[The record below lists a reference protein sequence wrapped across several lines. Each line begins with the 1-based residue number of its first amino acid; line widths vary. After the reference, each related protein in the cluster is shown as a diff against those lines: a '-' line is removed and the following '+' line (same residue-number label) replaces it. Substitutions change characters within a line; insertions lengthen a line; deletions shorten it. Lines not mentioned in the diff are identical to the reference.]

1 MNPELRAEFPAL
13 RGTVHGKPLV
23 YLDTAASALKPRAV
37 LDAERRFLETDYA
50 NVHRGVHTLSQR
62 ATDAFEAARE
72 TVRRHIGA
80 ARSDEIVFTSGATD
94 GINLVAYAWGGSQL
108 QPGDVVLVTRME
120 HHANLVPWQLV
131 AEQTGAQLAVVELT
145 EQGELDEAD
154 FQSKLKLNPRLV
166 AFTAV
171 SNVLGTVNDVARW
184 TQAAHAVGARVLVD
198 ACQAIAHG
206 GIDVSV
212 WGADFVVFSAHKI
225 YGPTGIGV
233 LYGRAE
239 VLADLPPWRGGG
251 DMIDQVDLER
261 GTTFAP
267 PPFRFE
273 AGTPHIS
280 GAIGLAA
287 ALDWH
292 AALGAEAVTTHE
304 ARLLTHAE
312 AGLRS
317 IDGVRLIGTA
327 PSRIGV
333 VSFLLGA
340 HHPYDVGTLL
350 DARGIAVRTGHH
362 CAQPLMAKWGLPG
375 TVRASFG
382 VYTTEDEVDVL
393 IDGVRRAAR
402 VLG

>member
-1 MNPELRAEFPAL
+1 
-13 RGTVHGKPLV
+13 
-23 YLDTAASALKPRAV
+23 
-37 LDAERRFLETDYA
+37 
-50 NVHRGVHTLSQR
+50 
-62 ATDAFEAARE
+62 
-72 TVRRHIGA
+72 
-80 ARSDEIVFTSGATD
+80 
-94 GINLVAYAWGGSQL
+94 
-108 QPGDVVLVTRME
+108 
-120 HHANLVPWQLV
+120 
-131 AEQTGAQLAVVELT
+131 VVELT

-154 FQSKLKLNPRLV
+154 FQSKLELNPRLV

-171 SNVLGTVNDVARW
+171 SNVLGTVNEVARW

-239 VLADLPPWRGGG
+239 VLADVPPWRGGG

-292 AALGAEAVTTHE
+292 AALGAEAVATHE
-304 ARLLTHAE
+304 ARLLAHAE

-382 VYTTEDEVDVL
+382 VYTTEDEVDAL

>member
-1 MNPELRAEFPAL
+1 MNAEVRAQFPAL
-13 RGTVHGKPLV
+13 SGTVHGRPLV
-23 YLDTAASALKPRAV
+23 YLDTAASALKARPV
-37 LDAERRFLETDYA
+37 LDAERTFLETDYA

-62 ATDAFEAARE
+62 ATDAYEAARE

-80 ARSDEIVFTSGATD
+80 ERTDEVVFTSGATD
-94 GINLVAYAWGGSQL
+94 GINLVAQAWGGAHVG
-108 QPGDVVLVTRME
+108 PGDVVLVTRME
-120 HHANLVPWQLV
+120 HHANLVPWQLLV
-131 AEQTGAQLAVVELT
+131 ERTGAQLAVVEVS
-145 EQGELDEAD
+145 ESGEFDEKD
-154 FQSKLKLNPRLV
+154 FQEKLKSAPKLV

-171 SNVLGTVNDVARW
+171 SNVLGTVNDVPRW
-184 TQAAHAVGARVLVD
+184 TKAAHAVGACVLVD

-206 GIDVSV
+206 GVHV
-212 WGADFVVFSAHKI
+212 TEWGADFVVFSAHKV

-251 DMIDQVDLER
+251 DMIDKVDLER

-287 ALDWH
+287 ALDFFAGFGP
-292 AALGAEAVTTHE
+292 AAVAAHE
-304 ARLLTHAE
+304 QRLLDRAT
-312 AGLRS
+312 AGLS
-317 IDGVRLIGTA
+317 AIDGVRLIGTA
-327 PSRIGV
+327 AHRIGV
-333 VSFLLGA
+333 VSFNLGA

-362 CAQPLMAKWGLPG
+362 CAQPILRRFGVES
-375 TVRASFG
+375 TVRATLGLYNTHS
-382 VYTTEDEVDVL
+382 DVDALVAAL
-393 IDGVRRAAR
+393 RRLAA
-402 VLG
+402 

>member
-1 MNPELRAEFPAL
+1 MSPELRAEFPAL
-13 RGTVHGKPLV
+13 SGTVHGKPLV

-37 LDAERRFLETDYA
+37 LDAERLFLETDYA

-154 FQSKLKLNPRLV
+154 FQSKLELNPRLV

-171 SNVLGTVNDVARW
+171 SNVLGTVNEVARW

-292 AALGAEAVTTHE
+292 AALGAEAVATHE
-304 ARLLTHAE
+304 ARLLAHAE

-317 IDGVRLIGTA
+317 INGVRLIGTA

-333 VSFLLGA
+333 VSFLLGT

-382 VYTTEDEVDVL
+382 VYTTEDDVDAL

>member
-1 MNPELRAEFPAL
+1 MSPELRAEFPAL
-13 RGTVHGKPLV
+13 SGTVHGKPLV

-37 LDAERRFLETDYA
+37 LDAERLFLETDYA

-154 FQSKLKLNPRLV
+154 FQSKLELNPRLV

-171 SNVLGTVNDVARW
+171 SNVLGTVNEVARW

-292 AALGAEAVTTHE
+292 AALGAEAVATHE
-304 ARLLTHAE
+304 ARLLAHAE

-333 VSFLLGA
+333 VSFLLGT

-382 VYTTEDEVDVL
+382 VYTTEDEVDAL